1 MPSSPTSAG
10 PSGGVGEPVV
20 ASDQALLL
28 ATREDLDG
36 LVQIDV
42 WVGAEGPEEPAG
54 QLAFDGE
61 LLTTGGGAVIGNS
74 LGEQLPRI
82 PLAIGWRLV
91 SIFADPPGAPRR
103 FTVLVD
109 GADASIQEWPQG

>member
-1 MPSSPTSAG
+1 VG
-10 PSGGVGEPVV
+10 EWGEPVV
-20 ASDQALLL
+20 ASDQGLLL

-54 QLAFDGE
+54 QLMFDGE

-74 LGEQLPRI
+74 LGEQLRRVL
-82 PLAIGWRLV
+82 LAIGWRLV
-91 SIFADPPGAPRR
+91 SIFADPPGALRR